1 MGDITIISSFKPEK
15 KRTIKPAVKYCKR
28 GTFESAQRQTEMAKA
43 ANIANPPNLGILLVC
58 NFLSLCESY
67 KPLSFAIVIIEGIP
81 KRTIINEVI
90 NKSVVFNI
98 INEIQRSIKE
108 MIKRNL
114 LKIFG
119 LKLQKKGI

>member
-1 MGDITIISSFKPEK
+1 LIGDITIISSFNPEK
-15 KRTIKPAVKYCKR
+15 KSTINPAVKYCKR
-28 GTFESAQRQTEMAKA
+28 GTFESAHKHTEIAKA
-43 ANIANPPNLGILLVC
+43 AKIANPPNLGILLVC

-67 KPLSFAIVIIEGIP
+67 KPLSLAIVIIEGIP

-98 INEIQRSIKE
+98 INETQRMTKE

-114 LKIFG
+114 N
-119 LKLQKKGI
+119 KKNSENQ